1 MNKLTVKNRSPLP
14 QSISVR
20 SLVGYDVASMILTAH
35 DLSPFGFHTRN
46 GDVYWSHTT
55 ICILYQWY
63 AIVAVSVMT
72 DQLPVLL

>member
-35 DLSPFGFHTRN
+35 DLSPFGFHT
-46 GDVYWSHTT
+46 
-55 ICILYQWY
+55 
-63 AIVAVSVMT
+63 
-72 DQLPVLL
+72 